1 MPTALSVFL
10 HRVTGLLLLTGIF
23 ASTLP
28 LAAAPYERIQTLSM
42 DDGLPHSD
50 VNAIVQDPDG
60 YLWFATF
67 SGLCKYDGYRIQ
79 TFRTDNSN
87 LSSDR
92 VLTLFIARDSSLY
105 IGTES
110 GGLNCYNP
118 ATESITP
125 INDESHASAD
135 QVVNDIF
142 QDHDGTIW
150 VCRNDGLAC
159 LDTRNGG
166 SSLRSKPRWGGYYI
180 QCGTV
185 LEDGRLLLSTDAGP
199 VIYNP
204 ETEEIQNVLRDEI
217 RARCLSIRTLRDG
230 KIALSGGWGVRILD
244 PESWKVSRICDFSS
258 RIVFQ
263 DSQGE
268 LWVGA
273 FNQGL
278 YKYDAN
284 GAQLAHYHPKL
295 PIPHAISSFEISALF
310 EDRSGVLWIGTIGG
324 GLNRLNIVE
333 KHIACFTEAQGLSEN
348 RVITFL
354 EARDGTLWVS
364 THGGIDLFDRRSES
378 FRKLRING
386 MPSIRFAT
394 VSAFFTA
401 QNGDLWIGTWDKGL
415 WIVPRK
421 EVEQAPTSGEVQAR
435 QLRHPV
441 IDGALSVFRIV
452 EDRDRHL
459 WISSNR
465 GCFEYIPAAP
475 GGVDRWI
482 NYAHD
487 VNDPNSLCSDFTT
500 DICPDPATREKTI
513 WIGTRSGLNRIR
525 FDAEGGGKANCQ
537 RIELGNAGNTAKRR
551 NPFISTIHC
560 DRQNGDLWIA
570 TIGEGLFRMSEGRNG
585 GETPRFEGF
594 DTSNTRL
601 FNNELESLQEDDH
614 GAFWIG
620 GYGITRFDPRTRS
633 VRHFTVKDQLQSNSF
648 KIWASCRLRDGQ
660 MAFGG
665 VKGFNIF
672 HPDSITDNNIR
683 PRAAISR
690 LRIRNRIVHAGDSI
704 RGKVVLR
711 KAVNRLERLELS
723 YRCNNLTFEFSA
735 FAYVDPQYNT
745 YKYRMENFDHDWNYT
760 GGMSPQAVYTSLRPG
775 NYRLV
780 VYAAN
785 EDGYWCDEP
794 ARLEIV
800 IHPPLYATRVAYLL
814 YICMAALGIY
824 AWHRRSLRKLQ
835 ERHQIELER
844 NRYYEEQKSSANMLQ
859 FYTDIAHELKT
870 PLSLIAAPVE
880 ELLMNPHIGETTR
893 KRLELVSRNTAAL
906 TTLLE
911 QILDL
916 RKYENHKM
924 NLVAVQTDLTQ
935 FLRRVA
941 ELFRPLAD
949 NLRISFSIELP
960 ETPIFVRMD
969 RDKMETVVVNLLYN
983 AFKYTRK
990 GSGKVTL
997 SCEERQHEVAILVE
1011 DNGIGI
1017 ARNEQTRIFERFYQ
1031 ASNNAAAQK
1040 SVGIGLALS
1049 KHIVELHH
1057 GTIEVESELNVGSLF
1072 RVLLPKGSA
1081 HLSPEQIKEP
1091 DEVPDHRL
1099 QRLPAQIEEELTAAS
1114 AGMEAQTPDGR
1125 SAETSRDGEASGVSV
1140 PFAGADGRAAT
1151 GTSGT
1156 YSATAGTTGSTGSD
1170 SATAGPGRFAAEDA
1184 VGTGNAA
1191 AGPAAQG
1198 HVTAGPGSSATKT
1211 SGSARAEAGSSGSEK
1226 AAGGR
1231 GESAARQARRSGIEK
1246 GSGRSVSILVAE
1258 DNPALRDYL
1267 HAALQGRYD
1276 VITAS
1281 NGQEALSLAVEQ
1293 QPDLVLTDIV
1303 MPGMTGIELCRRLKT
1318 EPQTAQIAVIL
1329 LTAHNLQD
1337 YEISGY
1343 RVGADGYIAKPFSL
1357 EVLFSRIDN
1366 LVARQEMIRRTRL
1379 PHAEIPVSEVSVEK
1393 SQDRFLV
1400 KCTETVE
1407 QEMADPQFDV
1417 QQLCRKTGVS
1427 RSLLYRRL
1435 LALTGLTPVQFIR
1448 NIRLRH
1454 AAQLLSK
1461 DGSLPVSEVMY
1472 RVGYTNLSHF
1482 AKIFH
1487 DEFGL
1492 LPKEF
1497 ALQGRNREENDHKK
1511 TNS

>member
-1 MPTALSVFL
+1 
-10 HRVTGLLLLTGIF
+10 
-23 ASTLP
+23 
-28 LAAAPYERIQTLSM
+28 
-42 DDGLPHSD
+42 
-50 VNAIVQDPDG
+50 
-60 YLWFATF
+60 
-67 SGLCKYDGYRIQ
+67 
-79 TFRTDNSN
+79 
-87 LSSDR
+87 
-92 VLTLFIARDSSLY
+92 
-105 IGTES
+105 
-110 GGLNCYNP
+110 
-118 ATESITP
+118 
-125 INDESHASAD
+125 
-135 QVVNDIF
+135 
-142 QDHDGTIW
+142 
-150 VCRNDGLAC
+150 
-159 LDTRNGG
+159 
-166 SSLRSKPRWGGYYI
+166 
-180 QCGTV
+180 
-185 LEDGRLLLSTDAGP
+185 
-199 VIYNP
+199 
-204 ETEEIQNVLRDEI
+204 
-217 RARCLSIRTLRDG
+217 
-230 KIALSGGWGVRILD
+230 
-244 PESWKVSRICDFSS
+244 
-258 RIVFQ
+258 
-263 DSQGE
+263 
-268 LWVGA
+268 
-273 FNQGL
+273 
-278 YKYDAN
+278 
-284 GAQLAHYHPKL
+284 
-295 PIPHAISSFEISALF
+295 
-310 EDRSGVLWIGTIGG
+310 
-324 GLNRLNIVE
+324 
-333 KHIACFTEAQGLSEN
+333 
-348 RVITFL
+348 
-354 EARDGTLWVS
+354 
-364 THGGIDLFDRRSES
+364 
-378 FRKLRING
+378 
-386 MPSIRFAT
+386 
-394 VSAFFTA
+394 
-401 QNGDLWIGTWDKGL
+401 
-415 WIVPRK
+415 
-421 EVEQAPTSGEVQAR
+421 
-435 QLRHPV
+435 
-441 IDGALSVFRIV
+441 
-452 EDRDRHL
+452 
-459 WISSNR
+459 
-465 GCFEYIPAAP
+465 
-475 GGVDRWI
+475 
-482 NYAHD
+482 
-487 VNDPNSLCSDFTT
+487 
-500 DICPDPATREKTI
+500 
-513 WIGTRSGLNRIR
+513 
-525 FDAEGGGKANCQ
+525 
-537 RIELGNAGNTAKRR
+537 
-551 NPFISTIHC
+551 
-560 DRQNGDLWIA
+560 
-570 TIGEGLFRMSEGRNG
+570 MSEGRNG
-585 GETPRFEGF
+585 GEAPRFEGF

-690 LRIRNRIVHAGDSI
+690 LRIRNRVVHAGDSI

-870 PLSLIAAPVE
+870 LLSLIAAPVE

-969 RDKMETVVVNLLYN
+969 RVKMETVVVNLLYN

-1031 ASNNAAAQK
+1031 ASNNNAAQK

-1191 AGPAAQG
+1191 AGPAAQE

-1231 GESAARQARRSGIEK
+1231 GESAARQARRSGNEK

>member
-1 MPTALSVFL
+1 
-10 HRVTGLLLLTGIF
+10 
-23 ASTLP
+23 
-28 LAAAPYERIQTLSM
+28 
-42 DDGLPHSD
+42 
-50 VNAIVQDPDG
+50 
-60 YLWFATF
+60 
-67 SGLCKYDGYRIQ
+67 
-79 TFRTDNSN
+79 
-87 LSSDR
+87 
-92 VLTLFIARDSSLY
+92 
-105 IGTES
+105 
-110 GGLNCYNP
+110 
-118 ATESITP
+118 
-125 INDESHASAD
+125 
-135 QVVNDIF
+135 
-142 QDHDGTIW
+142 
-150 VCRNDGLAC
+150 
-159 LDTRNGG
+159 
-166 SSLRSKPRWGGYYI
+166 
-180 QCGTV
+180 
-185 LEDGRLLLSTDAGP
+185 
-199 VIYNP
+199 
-204 ETEEIQNVLRDEI
+204 
-217 RARCLSIRTLRDG
+217 
-230 KIALSGGWGVRILD
+230 
-244 PESWKVSRICDFSS
+244 
-258 RIVFQ
+258 
-263 DSQGE
+263 
-268 LWVGA
+268 
-273 FNQGL
+273 
-278 YKYDAN
+278 
-284 GAQLAHYHPKL
+284 
-295 PIPHAISSFEISALF
+295 
-310 EDRSGVLWIGTIGG
+310 
-324 GLNRLNIVE
+324 
-333 KHIACFTEAQGLSEN
+333 
-348 RVITFL
+348 
-354 EARDGTLWVS
+354 
-364 THGGIDLFDRRSES
+364 
-378 FRKLRING
+378 
-386 MPSIRFAT
+386 
-394 VSAFFTA
+394 
-401 QNGDLWIGTWDKGL
+401 
-415 WIVPRK
+415 
-421 EVEQAPTSGEVQAR
+421 
-435 QLRHPV
+435 
-441 IDGALSVFRIV
+441 
-452 EDRDRHL
+452 
-459 WISSNR
+459 
-465 GCFEYIPAAP
+465 
-475 GGVDRWI
+475 
-482 NYAHD
+482 
-487 VNDPNSLCSDFTT
+487 
-500 DICPDPATREKTI
+500 
-513 WIGTRSGLNRIR
+513 
-525 FDAEGGGKANCQ
+525 
-537 RIELGNAGNTAKRR
+537 
-551 NPFISTIHC
+551 
-560 DRQNGDLWIA
+560 
-570 TIGEGLFRMSEGRNG
+570 
-585 GETPRFEGF
+585 
-594 DTSNTRL
+594 
-601 FNNELESLQEDDH
+601 
-614 GAFWIG
+614 
-620 GYGITRFDPRTRS
+620 
-633 VRHFTVKDQLQSNSF
+633 
-648 KIWASCRLRDGQ
+648 

-690 LRIRNRIVHAGDSI
+690 LRIRNRVVHAGDSI

-1099 QRLPAQIEEELTAAS
+1099 QRLPAQIVEELTAAS

-1156 YSATAGTTGSTGSD
+1156 YSATAGTTGTTGAD

-1231 GESAARQARRSGIEK
+1231 GESAARQARRSGNEK

-1379 PHAEIPVSEVSVEK
+1379 PHVEIPVSEVSVEK